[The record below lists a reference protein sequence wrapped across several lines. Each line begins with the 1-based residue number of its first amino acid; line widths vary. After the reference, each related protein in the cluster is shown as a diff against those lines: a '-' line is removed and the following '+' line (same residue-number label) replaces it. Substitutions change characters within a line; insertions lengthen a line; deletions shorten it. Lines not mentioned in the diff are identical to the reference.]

1 MATGSLAGG
10 VLVVAIT
17 LCGACFQT
25 PAPGLPCGPDI
36 ACPPG
41 ESCVAGTCQVE
52 AGAADARPA
61 GGIDAPP
68 GPDGDLDGIPDHLD
82 LCPSVADPGQFDED
96 LDQLGDACDLCPF
109 RAVGAGGDV
118 DADGDGVGDACD
130 PGPEQHEWVYFT
142 GFGVDDG
149 QWTHS
154 GGNWEVGG
162 GSLTQSRS
170 QTDLASARLPA
181 SMFTA
186 PGVTLTVGGRVTEVG
201 GTGRYLWLSVGEQG
215 VGVDQTYLTCT
226 HNTPT
231 TGASIVAI
239 EQFVMGDY
247 NVVTSVPAAPLVSGG
262 FELVAQSEP
271 GGAKGVVRCTIGL
284 STGER
289 LSLSLVAPQ
298 PTTGARGV
306 YVEDLAVALDWA
318 AVIALR

>member
-1 MATGSLAGG
+1 VPLTVCPLSNVKLRRRAVAFPSTICATLLRAGVARHDQLSDDPAYFG
-10 VLVVAIT
+10 GYIGANYRAVAIALDLSPAELT
-17 LCGACFQT
+17 QLAANAVRASFL
-25 PAPGLPCGPDI
+25 PAP
-36 ACPPG
+36 AK
-41 ESCVAGTCQVE
+41 
-52 AGAADARPA
+52 AA
-61 GGIDAPP
+61 
-68 GPDGDLDGIPDHLD
+68 LL
-82 LCPSVADPGQFDED
+82 QFDED

-201 GTGRYLWLSVGEQG
+201 GIGRYLWLSVGEQG